1 VLGLG
6 LHAIPASWP
15 QLAASAF
22 FYRNYLTSTIP
33 EPRFTAHF
41 WSLAVEEHFYVL
53 WPLVLVLAG
62 WRRAI
67 WVAPLLGAG
76 VGIWRALDEHYNWV
90 ASLDPGLK
98 GSVWR
103 TDYRLDTLFF
113 GCAAALLWSHPSVR
127 KVVRKVAGSALVGGV
142 LLATA
147 ACLYWQPP
155 AYLSMLAILM
165 AVLPVATAA
174 RPESLAGR
182 ILESR
187 VLTFVGR
194 ISYSLYLWQELFF
207 PVFGV
212 EATLGWIQAWPWNLL
227 PAFGMAVLSYHFVE
241 GPSIAYGKTIQ
252 GRRAGTLKA
261 RASTA

>member
-1 VLGLG
+1 
-6 LHAIPASWP
+6 
-15 QLAASAF
+15 
-22 FYRNYLTSTIP
+22 
-33 EPRFTAHF
+33 
-41 WSLAVEEHFYVL
+41 
-53 WPLVLVLAG
+53 
-62 WRRAI
+62 
-67 WVAPLLGAG
+67 
-76 VGIWRALDEHYNWV
+76 
-90 ASLDPGLK
+90 
-98 GSVWR
+98 
-103 TDYRLDTLFF
+103 
-113 GCAAALLWSHPSVR
+113 
-127 KVVRKVAGSALVGGV
+127 
-142 LLATA
+142 
-147 ACLYWQPP
+147 
-155 AYLSMLAILM
+155 MLAILM

-207 PVFGV
+207 PVFSV
-212 EATLGWIQAWPWNLL
+212 EATLGWMQVWPWNLL